1 MGLLGHVQR
10 YRGNRSQK
18 STQAYL
24 SFLVAVRL
32 YSSPRLRQVSHEGP
46 YDVAKTD
53 EVRAA
58 LDAWDPE
65 VTVRL
70 CEERKQQMR
79 ARAEA
84 RLTTA
89 AERDNLAR
97 SIIRDELI
105 EKATAGDARGL
116 KEQLIELADDANQ
129 TGQRPRGTCEVR
141 DARGMTL
148 LSLSAQHGRLEV
160 MELLLR
166 HWKTCDDG
174 KVGITPGTDSWERR
188 VLKANPNSRCV

>member
-1 MGLLGHVQR
+1 MLNFTLP
-10 YRGNRSQK
+10 
-18 STQAYL
+18 
-24 SFLVAVRL
+24 
-32 YSSPRLRQVSHEGP
+32 SPRLPQVSHEGP

-53 EVRAA
+53 EIRAV

-70 CEERKQQMR
+70 CEERRQQMR

-89 AERDNLAR
+89 AERDRLAR
-97 SIIRDELI
+97 SIIQDELI
-105 EKATAGDARGL
+105 KKAIAGDARGL
-116 KEQLIELADDANQ
+116 KEQLVDLADDAHR
-129 TGQRPRGTCEVR
+129 TEQRPRGTCEVR

-148 LSLSAQHGRLEV
+148 LSLAAQHGRLEV

-166 HWKTCDDG
+166 HWKTCDED
-174 KVGITPGTDSWERR
+174 KVGVTPGTHSWECR
-188 VLKANPNSRCV
+188 VMKANPNSR